1 MDRGQVESIRNLY
14 LAEYPKY
21 KDFAKIVERR
31 ITEITRAKALKCDVF
46 GRGKEVASLLK
57 KALNSKYE
65 DPYTEIKDKAGV
77 RVVAYYPWAVADI
90 CRLVEDSF
98 MVVSSEDKRAG
109 QALQHFDYKGIHYE
123 IKYVDAPPEY
133 RDLVCEVQI
142 LTRAESLWADTSHL
156 LSYKP
161 AQDPPDHI
169 RRSIYRLAA
178 LVELFDSEIERAYNA
193 LRSDPG
199 FREAE
204 LLHVLE
210 SHFYRFTTSEYNRE
224 LSIETLST
232 LEKIMDS
239 DLLDFFDSA
248 MAQFVDR
255 NEDKLREVYEMYK
268 DDPYA
273 NPFIWQPEVLLIF
286 LQLQMAPVTLAQV
299 WEDILPMELLS
310 SLANVWGVPM
320 AANER

>member
-1 MDRGQVESIRNLY
+1 MDRGQFESIRNRY

-21 KDFAKIVERR
+21 KDFAKIIEQR
-31 ITEITRAKALKCDVF
+31 ISEFTRTKALKCDVS

-57 KALNSKYE
+57 KALNPKYTN
-65 DPYTEIKDKAGV
+65 PYAEINDKAGV
-77 RVVAYYPWAVADI
+77 RVVAYYPWTVTDI

-98 MVVSSEDKRAG
+98 TVVSSEDKRSG
-109 QALQHFDYKGIHYE
+109 QALQHFDYRGIHYE
-123 IKYVDAPPEY
+123 VKYADAPPEY

-161 AQDPPDHI
+161 AQNPPDHI

-178 LVELFDSEIERAYNA
+178 LVELFDSEVERAYIA

-199 FREAE
+199 FTEAE

-210 SHFYRFTTSEYNRE
+210 SHYYKFTTSEYNRE
-224 LSIETLST
+224 LSIETLSA
-232 LEKIMDS
+232 LHKIMDS
-239 DLLDFFDSA
+239 DLVDYFDSA
-248 MAQFVDR
+248 MAEFVNN

-268 DDPYA
+268 DDSYA

-286 LQLQMAPVTLAQV
+286 LQLQIAPVTLAQV
-299 WEDILPMELLS
+299 WEDILPIELLL

-320 AANER
+320 AVAER